1 MNEIYQYIIGFLFGV
16 FILMTII
23 IKDSWFKDW
32 FNYTRKNYE
41 NFENGEKDSDDGKD
55 SDGEK
60 DSDDAMDSKE
70 LIEVNNDIKYEDN
83 EDVNNVSNINCNEN
97 IIANFKVDRLLNKNY
112 LLLLISSYDTY
123 DNEKINDLV
132 WTLDNKKG
140 RKIYEVN
147 VKDKA
152 PEKIKYPLN
161 PDIYG
166 FNINNLVIDM
176 YPKSNNNIDLDE
188 QTEVAAATE
197 TTMLFTFKLNS
208 ILNGKGLLINS
219 NNISINITDSKGKT
233 CDKDDA
239 NCENSINM
247 QENNNI
253 QDTGVLYVS
262 KNYTVGIKINNN
274 TYYIYDIGENIF
286 NEDNTFFGL
295 MIDNENITFYINNTK
310 STFKISNAD
319 TENSDGADT
328 DIDTKNHIYMNKN
341 KDCDFILYSFA
352 LFNKSICEADMKAY
366 KMYNN
371 YYMYGKKMLVST

>member
-41 NFENGEKDSDDGKD
+41 NFE
-55 SDGEK
+55 DGEK

-70 LIEVNNDIKYEDN
+70 LIEVNKDIKYEDN

-140 RKIYEVN
+140 RKIYEVK

-188 QTEVAAATE
+188 HTEVAAATE

-208 ILNGKGLLINS
+208 IMNGKGLLINS

-328 DIDTKNHIYMNKN
+328 EIDTKNHIYMNKN

-371 YYMYGKKMLVST
+371 YYMYGKKM